1 MEKIGVFFRAY
12 QKFDFFERKTG
23 EKTSAK
29 SAKKSEEKQHV
40 FAIQFLQTKTG
51 IPMSS

>member
-1 MEKIGVFFRAY
+1 MRKRRFFRAY
-12 QKFDFFERKTG
+12 QKVDFLERKMS
-23 EKTSAK
+23 EKTRKK

-51 IPMSS
+51 IPMTS